1 VKNAIGFVA
10 GLFVAWAFA
19 CASDAAAEKAAES
32 YYDSPLECREVR
44 QHLDACLEALGRCDA
59 PE

>member
-1 VKNAIGFVA
+1 MKNMIGFVA

-19 CASDAAAEKAAES
+19 CASDAAAEKS

-59 PE
+59 SE

>member
-1 VKNAIGFVA
+1 VKNMIGFVA

-19 CASDAAAEKAAES
+19 CASDAAAEKS

-59 PE
+59 SE